1 MFIRRHD
8 AVLEVLVSAI
18 SRLGLPARVNLQ
30 DQESGL
36 RPDIVIEGRV
46 PRLIIDVAVA
56 HDDPTNQQKAF
67 DSKVSKYE
75 HLGLILPLVV
85 GSLGSWLPTNDE
97 IAAELRIGP
106 RAWAG
111 LRRTARLLAIK
122 GSTSVIRHH
131 FDPKG
136 SAPTD
141 QQIVM
146 DG

>member
-1 MFIRRHD
+1 M
-8 AVLEVLVSAI
+8 
-18 SRLGLPARVNLQ
+18 
-30 DQESGL
+30 
-36 RPDIVIEGRV
+36 
-46 PRLIIDVAVA
+46 AVA
-56 HDDPTNQQKAF
+56 HDDPTNLQKAF

-97 IAAELRIGP
+97 IAAELRISP

-131 FDPKG
+131 FDPTG

-141 QQIVM
+141 
-146 DG
+146 